1 MTRTHSTVDPEQ
13 VLGFSIE
20 VARLVS
26 DMKCEQV
33 VVLDVRGKSQVC
45 DYIIIG
51 SGTSDRQMKSVAKAI
66 EKFGA
71 EQGSPHFRS
80 NSDSGNTWIV
90 VDFIEV
96 VVHLFEPGQRAYYD
110 LENLWS
116 DGVEVSWDRTE
127 EARSG

>member
-20 VARLVS
+20 IARLVS

-51 SGTSDRQMKSVAKAI
+51 SGTSERQMKSVAKAT

-71 EQGSPHFRS
+71 EQGCP
-80 NSDSGNTWIV
+80 
-90 VDFIEV
+90 
-96 VVHLFEPGQRAYYD
+96 
-110 LENLWS
+110 NL
-116 DGVEVSWDRTE
+116 
-127 EARSG
+127 